1 MHKGTALKRMNKMK
15 KTIAILLVLVIG
27 MAGVFAAT
35 ADLELTTTVDGKY
48 GLKIASRAVTG
59 ANLGALVTDFND
71 NLTGTSLVSQVP
83 FTDEDLTETLY
94 MNYLSNQKIQ
104 ATVTT
109 TMAPMASESV
119 STKIGYS
126 VAVNGVATPV
136 EVDSEDTA
144 VPITFIDE
152 GSVVNGMR
160 VESKEFTITMDK
172 DEWLA
177 AAAATDYTTTWT
189 VTLATL

>member
-1 MHKGTALKRMNKMK
+1 MK

-27 MAGVFAAT
+27 MTGVFADNNSS
-35 ADLELTTTVDGKY
+35 ADLKLETTVAGKY
-48 GLKIASRAVTG
+48 GLKIATRAVEG
-59 ANLGALVTDFND
+59 ATLRAKVTDFND
-71 NLTGTSLVSQVP
+71 NLTEDLLVGEVP
-83 FTDEDLTETLY
+83 FTNEEPKKTLY
-94 MNYLSNQKIQ
+94 MNYLSNQKIK

-109 TMAPMASESV
+109 TMNPMASASI

-126 VAVNGVATPV
+126 VAVDGVTSLV
-136 EVDSEDTA
+136 EVGSGDSS

-160 VESKEFTITMDK
+160 VESKGFTITMDE

-177 AAAATDYTTTWT
+177 ATAADYTTTWT

>member
-1 MHKGTALKRMNKMK
+1 MK

-27 MAGVFAAT
+27 MAGVFAANNST
-35 ADLELTTTVDGKY
+35 ADLALKTNVPGKY

-59 ANLGALVTDFND
+59 ATLGAKVTDFND
-71 NLTGTSLVSQVP
+71 NLTGALLVTEVL
-83 FTDEDLTETLY
+83 FTDQDLTETLY
-94 MNYLSNQKIQ
+94 MNYLSNQNIQ

-109 TMAPMASESV
+109 TMNPMASGSV

-126 VAVNGVATPV
+126 VAVDGATAPVEPV
-136 EVDSEDTA
+136 EVGSGDSS
-144 VPITFIDE
+144 VSITFIDE

-160 VESKEFTITMDK
+160 VESKAFTITMNS

-177 AAAATDYTTTWT
+177 ATAADYTTTWT

>member
-1 MHKGTALKRMNKMK
+1 MK

-27 MAGVFAAT
+27 MAGVFAANNST
-35 ADLELTTTVDGKY
+35 ADLALKTNVPGKY

-59 ANLGALVTDFND
+59 ATLGAKVTDFND
-71 NLTGTSLVSQVP
+71 NLTGALLVTEVL
-83 FTDEDLTETLY
+83 FTDQDLTETLY
-94 MNYLSNQKIQ
+94 MNYLSNQKVK

-109 TMAPMASESV
+109 TMNPMASGSV

-126 VAVNGVATPV
+126 VAVDGATAPV
-136 EVDSEDTA
+136 EVGSGDSS
-144 VPITFIDE
+144 VSITFIDE

-160 VESKEFTITMDK
+160 VESKAFTITMDS

-177 AAAATDYTTTWT
+177 ASAATDYSTTWT
-189 VTLATL
+189 VTLATI

>member
-1 MHKGTALKRMNKMK
+1 MK

-27 MAGVFAAT
+27 MAGVFAVNNNT
-35 ADLELTTTVDGKY
+35 ADLELKTTVAGKY

-59 ANLGALVTDFND
+59 TTLGDKVTDFND
-71 NLTGTSLVSQVP
+71 NLTGELLVGEVP
-83 FTDEDLTETLY
+83 FTNEDLTETLY

-109 TMAPMASESV
+109 TMNPMASGSV

-126 VAVNGVATPV
+126 VAVDGATSPV
-136 EVDSEDTA
+136 EVGSGDSA

-160 VESKEFTITMDK
+160 VESKEFTITMDE

-177 AAAATDYTTTWT
+177 ATAADYTTTWT